1 MLDSDFLGRT
11 KRRDSAIALTERIAL
26 ADRPTPPVVRWAWV
40 GAAILV
46 FISWV
51 LGRWILTGKAVPTD
65 PGPDPLPYSEHLY
78 IVWVQWIAMLAGA
91 VAFALIVVRPWMRA
105 GKMTTTGMLYIC
117 WLTLFFQDPMMNY
130 TSATVL
136 YNSYMVNL
144 GTWTLGSTPGW
155 TSPNGN
161 NLPEP
166 LLLIVVG
173 YTIIGYSLCFPVLG
187 LLNKVKERRPAI
199 PKFRL
204 ALIGIVILIA
214 LDTLFESLLLR
225 TGVYAYPGAIRAITL
240 FAGHTYQF
248 PMTEGLCYGGLTTGA
263 TLVLLLYRD
272 DRGQTFVERGLDK
285 LRIGATARQW
295 VKFLALFAYVQAS
308 MFIVFT
314 VPMQW
319 FATHSDPFPDGYPSY
334 MINGLC
340 AYGPTRDQC
349 PGPGVMMPRPASDSP

>member
-1 MLDSDFLGRT
+1 MLGNESLGRPQQRART
-11 KRRDSAIALTERIAL
+11 IALTRP
-26 ADRPTPPVVRWAWV
+26 PTPPVVRWAWV
-40 GAAILV
+40 GALILV
-46 FISWV
+46 FVAYV
-51 LGRWILTGKAVPTD
+51 LGRWIVTGRAVPTD
-65 PGPDPLPYSEHLY
+65 PGADALPHSAHLF
-78 IVWVQWIAMLAGA
+78 IVYVQWIAMVLGA
-91 VAFALIVVRPWMRA
+91 VIFSLIVVRPWLRE
-105 GKMTTTGMLYIC
+105 GHLTTTGMLYIC

-136 YNSYMVNL
+136 YNAYMVNL

-173 YTIIGYSLCFPVLG
+173 YTIIGYSLCFPVLA
-187 LLNKVKERRPAI
+187 LLNRLKERWPAI
-199 PKFRL
+199 SRFRL
-204 ALIGIVILIA
+204 ALVGIAVLIA

-225 TGVYAYPGAIRAITL
+225 TGVYAYPGGIRAITL
-240 FAGHTYQF
+240 FAGQTYQF
-248 PMTEGLCYGGLTTGA
+248 PMTEGLCYGGLTIGA

-285 LRIGATARQW
+285 LRVGAVARQW
-295 VKFLALFAYVQAS
+295 VKFLALFGYVHVS
-308 MFIVFT
+308 MFVVFT

-319 FATHSDPFPDGYPSY
+319 FATHSDPFPEGYPSY

-340 AYGPTRDQC
+340 AYGPNQDQC
-349 PGPGVMMPRPASDSP
+349 PGPGVMMPRPLNNPF